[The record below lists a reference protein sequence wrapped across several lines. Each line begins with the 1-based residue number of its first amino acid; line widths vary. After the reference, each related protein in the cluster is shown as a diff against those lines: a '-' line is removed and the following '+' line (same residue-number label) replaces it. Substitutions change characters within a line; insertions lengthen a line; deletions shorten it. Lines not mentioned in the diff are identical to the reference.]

1 MTQHV
6 RITLEQAK
14 DLYRSGVFNTTT
26 LVLFFFKIRLAEH
39 WTGKFTNQD
48 IYEDLGISKASFYRT
63 ISFLRLQ
70 GLLFWQTT
78 GVTEYGFNPD
88 IFYGDDKPVKP
99 SHSQACLISETDC
112 LKDEIQCL
120 KIETDPLNHE
130 TQSFKSETRCL
141 KNENPTPLK
150 PSPDKDYSPPT
161 NLFQIYFNSL
171 SPSLKGLSEDD
182 KELNSFFEWWT
193 TEMGNFPQP
202 IRNPIAF
209 LRSIDPNTG
218 QERLVTQW
226 LLWKQAQVSKK
237 LLKRSYNDEWEKVLG
252 LSATINPSQRT
263 ETIISDSRLLKAT
276 KAAGG
281 LQQIGRAD
289 RNQLQKL
296 KAAFLCSLK
305 EQDIG
310 HDD

>member
-1 MTQHV
+1 M
-6 RITLEQAK
+6 
-14 DLYRSGVFNTTT
+14 N
-26 LVLFFFKIRLAEH
+26 
-39 WTGKFTNQD
+39 
-48 IYEDLGISKASFYRT
+48 
-63 ISFLRLQ
+63 
-70 GLLFWQTT
+70 
-78 GVTEYGFNPD
+78 
-88 IFYGDDKPVKP
+88 
-99 SHSQACLISETDC
+99 
-112 LKDEIQCL
+112 
-120 KIETDPLNHE
+120 
-130 TQSFKSETRCL
+130 
-141 KNENPTPLK
+141 
-150 PSPDKDYSPPT
+150 
-161 NLFQIYFNSL
+161 
-171 SPSLKGLSEDD
+171 
-182 KELNSFFEWWT
+182 
-193 TEMGNFPQP
+193 NFPER
-202 IRNPIAF
+202 IRQPIAF

-226 LLWKQAQVSKK
+226 LLWKVSKK
-237 LLKRSYNDEWEKVLG
+237 PLKRSYNDEWEKVLG